1 MGAFDGPT
9 ATMVG
14 VVVFVCPPA
23 LLEVVGGV
31 TRTPWV
37 PTVFPAPFPLARGK

>member
-1 MGAFDGPT
+1 MGAFGGPT

-14 VVVFVCPPA
+14 VVVLVWPLAFFV
-23 LLEVVGGV
+23 VVGGV

-37 PTVFPAPFPLARGK
+37 PVVFPAPLPAATGK